1 MRSDALGEAVA
12 VPCGLL
18 SPQRAAPA
26 LQGPPGQ
33 LSVSTA
39 VRNPP
44 NCFSHTWEA
53 VVLTRSFPPP
63 PALLPALEAR
73 EGVEC
78 GQQEHGALPRPAPWG
93 HRSALQGPPAGP
105 TAATAAP
112 GILGAPRALS
122 PAFCLRAPTGVDAW
136 GAGCTV
142 TSAGGAGLGLEPQ
155 RPGPCAAPE
164 TQSSHRVRAVTTDP
178 GGTAG
183 GGEETSP
190 ACRLPCHPSHP
201 LCRTSWG
208 GRGPHCPP
216 APSLGAG
223 MAVCDHSGHRL

>member
-26 LQGPPGQ
+26 LQGPRGQ

-53 VVLTRSFPPP
+53 VVLTRSFPP
-63 PALLPALEAR
+63 ALLPALEAR

-78 GQQEHGALPRPAPWG
+78 GRQEHGALPRPAPWG

-122 PAFCLRAPTGVDAW
+122 PAFCLRAPIGVDAR

-142 TSAGGAGLGLEPQ
+142 TSAGGGRAGPRAPAPRPLCSSRNSVQPQ
-155 RPGPCAAPE
+155 SQSGDHRPGW
-164 TQSSHRVRAVTTDP
+164 D
-178 GGTAG
+178 G
-183 GGEETSP
+183 
-190 ACRLPCHPSHP
+190 
-201 LCRTSWG
+201 G
-208 GRGPHCPP
+208 GRGGDLARMPP
-216 APSLGAG
+216 ALPPVTPTVPNLLGGAG
-223 MAVCDHSGHRL
+223 PPLSPSSQSGCWDGCL